1 MIYRVLFDLLLRRL
15 PVESAHR
22 LAVRTL
28 RIVCLIPGAQALMR
42 RLLVP
47 HDPALRVQ
55 ALGLTF
61 SGPLGVAAGLDKGG
75 EWFEGLGLLGFGH
88 VEVGTV
94 TARPQPGN
102 PRPRIFRA
110 LEDRALLNR
119 MGFPNSGAQAV
130 AARLR
135 TRRRQGLILGVNV
148 GKSMS
153 VPVESAG
160 ADYRASVRQLAP
172 VCDYLVVNVSSP
184 NTPGLRDM
192 QAIESLR
199 PLLLEVRRELA
210 DASPRTPLL
219 VKISP
224 DLADGGLDAIA
235 DLALELSLDGIVAV
249 NTTIDRSV
257 LSRPSEL
264 AAIQGG
270 GISGPPLKNRAVEV
284 LRRLRDRV
292 GDRLVLI
299 SVGGVATPEDVW
311 ERIAAGATLVQT
323 YTGFVYGGPGW
334 PVRVN
339 RYLARR
345 VREVGAAS
353 IQELVGCADRG
364 AQMTSLG
371 AVSRT
376 DGLAGQPNEAKI
388 KTPANG
394 IHHRPGTS
402 T

>member
-1 MIYRVLFDLLLRRL
+1 VIYRALFDLLLGRL
-15 PVESAHR
+15 PVEMAHR
-22 LAVRTL
+22 YAVLTL
-28 RIVCLIPGAQALMR
+28 RIVCRIPGCPVLMR

-61 SGPLGVAAGLDKGG
+61 AGPLGVAAGLDKGG
-75 EWFEGLGLLGFGH
+75 DWLEGLGLLGFGH
-88 VEVGTV
+88 IEVGTV
-94 TARPQPGN
+94 TARPQAGN
-102 PRPRIFRA
+102 PRPRVFRV

-119 MGFPNSGAQAV
+119 MGFPNPGAQTV

-135 TRRRQGLILGVNV
+135 ARRRQGVIVGVNV

-160 ADYRASVRQLAP
+160 ADYRAGVCQLAP
-172 VCDYLVVNVSSP
+172 FCDYLVVNVSSP

-192 QAIESLR
+192 QATESLR

-210 DASPRTPLL
+210 DAGLRTPLL

-224 DLADGGLDAIA
+224 DLSDGDLDAIA

-264 AAIQGG
+264 AAIEGG
-270 GISGPPLKNRAVEV
+270 GISGPPLKSRAVEV

-299 SVGGVATPEDVW
+299 SVGGVATPEDAW
-311 ERIAAGATLVQT
+311 DRIAAGATLVQA

-339 RYLARR
+339 RYLTRR
-345 VREVGAAS
+345 VHEAGAAS

-364 AQMTSLG
+364 ALMTS
-371 AVSRT
+371 
-376 DGLAGQPNEAKI
+376 
-388 KTPANG
+388 
-394 IHHRPGTS
+394 
-402 T
+402 